1 MQIVRVGQVA
11 ARVADPARWAGQVWR
26 ADVLTTSAGGL
37 RSNRFTYAPGSRSN
51 WHVHEG
57 EQALIVLSGRGLVM
71 WEGLDVA
78 EAVGPGDWVH
88 VTAGVAHWHGAAPDD
103 TFVHLA
109 VTATGGT
116 VWHDPVDDD
125 AYRRATV
132 VRVPSPSAV
141 STTAGIPCRHPH

>member
-1 MQIVRVGQVA
+1 MKIVRAVDVTA
-11 ARVADPARWAGQVWR
+11 TPADPAKWTGHVRR
-26 ADVLTTSAGGL
+26 ADILTTSTGGL
-37 RSNRFTYAPGSRSN
+37 RSNRFTYAPGDRSN

-78 EAVGPGDWVH
+78 EVVGPGDWVH
-88 VTAGVAHWHGAAPDD
+88 VSPGVAHWHGAVPDE

-116 VWHDPVDDD
+116 RWRDPVDEET
-125 AYRRATV
+125 YRASLPT
-132 VRVPSPSAV
+132 
-141 STTAGIPCRHPH
+141 GG